1 MLSEAEHHALLLV
14 YTPKELWNDGVPAII
29 RRLHRA
35 WKSPELSLE
44 TLRTLLALPPD
55 MGWRSRDVA
64 RIAILEEEI
73 LESYTE
79 VLRTL
84 GVDLGE
90 FAPFSLEGL
99 RLTIRLTA
107 GKQTQLVRLVRNAAN
122 ACNLYHAYVPSVHGS
137 SDGQLANA
145 LLEDVGNLFG
155 RDATLFHRT
164 LQRWIDETCQ

>member
-14 YTPKELWNDGVPAII
+14 YTPKELWNDRVPAII

-35 WKSPELSLE
+35 WKSPELSSE
-44 TLRTLLALPPD
+44 TLRILLDLPRD
-55 MGWRSRDVA
+55 LGWLSRDA
-64 RIAILEEEI
+64 PRIVIFEEEI
-73 LESYTE
+73 LESYVE

-84 GVDLGE
+84 GVDLGD

-107 GKQTQLVRLVRNAAN
+107 GKQNQPVRLVRNAAD
-122 ACNLYHAYVPSVHGS
+122 AFAKYRAYYPHTGGASES
-137 SDGQLANA
+137 A
-145 LLEDVGNLFG
+145 LGNELLDDVGALFREDV
-155 RDATLFHRT
+155 ALFHRI